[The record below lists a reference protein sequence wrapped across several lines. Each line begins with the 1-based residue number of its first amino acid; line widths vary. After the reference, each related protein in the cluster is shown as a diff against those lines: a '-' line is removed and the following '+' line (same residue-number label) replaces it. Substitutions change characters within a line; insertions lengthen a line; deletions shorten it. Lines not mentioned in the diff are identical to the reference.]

1 MHQPRWA
8 THVRVIGSFALA
20 FAGVAAV
27 GIFLSAAGASTAGA
41 GTGVEAMA
49 AAASAVLCLAAAVTL
64 FRANL
69 HRRGGLLG
77 PRPKAHHT
85 LSYRTHVRRS

>member
-1 MHQPRWA
+1 M
-8 THVRVIGSFALA
+8 RVIGSFLLA

-27 GIFLSAAGASTAGA
+27 GIFLSAAGASAAGA
-41 GTGVEAMA
+41 RTGVGAVA
-49 AAASAVLCLAAAVTL
+49 AAASAVLCLAAAVAL

-77 PRPKAHHT
+77 PRPKATHK
-85 LSYRTHVRRS
+85 LSYRTPVRRS